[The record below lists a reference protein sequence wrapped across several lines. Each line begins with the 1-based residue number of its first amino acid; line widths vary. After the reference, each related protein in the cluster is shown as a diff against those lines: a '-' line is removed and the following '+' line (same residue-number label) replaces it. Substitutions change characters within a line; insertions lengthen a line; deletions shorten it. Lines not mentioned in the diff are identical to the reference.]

1 MKREIQ
7 LGGFTI
13 SDLEVLQDIKLE
25 PGDTWTLKANPH
37 NVEEKFSSGLL
48 GKNGFL
54 LLEVIGKVYGRLGKA
69 NPPKKAMVKEG
80 EETIEVDV
88 PFYGDH
94 QFLET
99 INIDYD
105 TKTVEL
111 GFGS

>member
-1 MKREIQ
+1 MKREIH

-13 SDLEVLQDIKLE
+13 ADLEALQDIKLE
-25 PGDTWTLKANPH
+25 PGDNWVLKATPH
-37 NVEEKFSSGLL
+37 NIEEPFSSGLL

-54 LLEVIGKVYGRLGKA
+54 LLEVIGRIYARLNKT
-69 NPPKKAMVKEG
+69 NPPKKVMVKEG